1 MVGLCE
7 ANSLFMETNLPFFL
21 PIKYAHLREETCMI
35 VGLDTT
41 LSICKRTEQMCFIVV
56 YCMCHGRVFQCKYR
70 IRHVL
75 FQVATHVDSGHTHR
89 MPGQLMWTRSKCN
102 WSNSK
107 LDIRIGGSILCCI
120 YIHTLNEHLMPLH
133 LRGRKTRCPFFTW
146 GMLHL

>member
-1 MVGLCE
+1 MQCIWETSALRRAWRLV
-7 ANSLFMETNLPFFL
+7 MEKKIIIIIKGKFSFSRWKVKILQFFKWDGKKRHIESRHVY
-21 PIKYAHLREETCMI
+21 IKK
-35 VGLDTT
+35 GN
-41 LSICKRTEQMCFIVV
+41 
-56 YCMCHGRVFQCKYR
+56 FQCKYR

-89 MPGQLMWTRSKCN
+89 MPGKLMWTRSKCN

-107 LDIRIGGSILCCI
+107 LDIRTGGSILCCI